1 MRGKGS
7 RDIIEGLAAWRLWGR
22 IGWMDTLRRYR
33 RTTLGP
39 FWTSMSVAV
48 FIATVG
54 VVYSGVFGQD
64 ISTYLPYLCSG
75 FVVWSPLVIF
85 INESTSAF
93 SGAESIL
100 KQSRLPFSIFI
111 YSSIVRNWI
120 VFLHHMLVYSVVM
133 IAFKVSVTM
142 ETILIIPALFLL
154 TINAVWV
161 GILLGLVCTRFRDL
175 NQVVSSLTQ
184 VAFFVTP
191 IFWTPGQ
198 ATGWR
203 SLLVNLNPLYHLVD
217 ILRSPLLGH
226 APASISWIAAVGTA
240 LLGWSITLPLYNRF
254 RGRLIYWM

>member
-1 MRGKGS
+1 
-7 RDIIEGLAAWRLWGR
+7 
-22 IGWMDTLRRYR
+22 
-33 RTTLGP
+33 
-39 FWTSMSVAV
+39 
-48 FIATVG
+48 
-54 VVYSGVFGQD
+54 
-64 ISTYLPYLCSG
+64 
-75 FVVWSPLVIF
+75 
-85 INESTSAF
+85 
-93 SGAESIL
+93 
-100 KQSRLPFSIFI
+100 
-111 YSSIVRNWI
+111 
-120 VFLHHMLVYSVVM
+120 M